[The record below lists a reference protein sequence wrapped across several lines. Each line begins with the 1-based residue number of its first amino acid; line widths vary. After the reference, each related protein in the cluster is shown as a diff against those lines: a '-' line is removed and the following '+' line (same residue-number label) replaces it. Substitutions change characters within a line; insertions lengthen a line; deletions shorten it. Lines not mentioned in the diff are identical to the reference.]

1 MTEEVQLYLVQ
12 MTSCHTWYKCM
23 RLSPGALCY
32 PLLYRQVLGLVTF
45 FLILLFEDTLTTS
58 ESPTVT
64 TGTPL
69 TVTTSAP
76 SPGPLKVYF
85 SGNTPHVVENTVTVQ
100 VFANKPASAIC
111 RLGYATPL
119 PCKQFP
125 QCHNITFCTQ
135 RILNTLYF
143 IMHDAVFFTMG
154 SAKHNNPCYHTHS
167 FYMLVVRQQLHGSHK
182 CSTQAVCTQCVESSS
197 KSLTWERRID

>member
-1 MTEEVQLYLVQ
+1 MYVSL
-12 MTSCHTWYKCM
+12 TWCLMLPFVIQASSWAGY
-23 RLSPGALCY
+23 
-32 PLLYRQVLGLVTF
+32 F
-45 FLILLFEDTLTTS
+45 FLILLFVDTLTTS
-58 ESPTVT
+58 ESPTVTTGTPLAVT

-76 SPGPLKVYF
+76 SPGPLKVHF

-111 RLGYATPL
+111 RLGHATPL

-154 SAKHNNPCYHTHS
+154 SAKHSNPCYHTHS
-167 FYMLVVRQQLHGSHK
+167 FLH
-182 CSTQAVCTQCVESSS
+182 TSSS
-197 KSLTWERRID
+197 PTVAWQPQIQHTSCLYSACAV